1 MSWGDAANNILRHA
15 VLRSRQAAAPTLAR
29 LRYAGFAA
37 TGLQRGRSAQR
48 PTTPFAA
55 VLEPV
60 LPGMDALSC
69 PYDLLPVSP
78 HGHPPHIDVPDG
90 WQPHPETPLE
100 QTLPYPWDHTYRTH
114 FKQPFQPVMLWR
126 NTLALCR
133 YIEKDFDPNQ
143 RKLALDVLTQLFARM
158 QEFTVQTDGAAWIEN
173 RFDYRNKEVVL
184 PAPWVSGLGNAFA
197 LMACIRMR
205 AHLPSLPLARVYA
218 EAFNRPYIAGSARPA
233 RWITLRDRRGYLWF
247 EEYPTPRGR
256 PLHVINGH
264 IFAVLAL
271 HEWAQIDPNSGA
283 DALVRAG
290 ATTIA
295 AYAPCVRRP
304 GQISLYAVNWWEK
317 PDYLPARAIRQ
328 MYQLYAL
335 TGAAEFATLG
345 DQFLAD
351 ATPHMSAQ
359 TLATVLAAKAATL
372 KQRPL

>member
-29 LRYAGFAA
+29 LRYA
-37 TGLQRGRSAQR
+37 
-48 PTTPFAA
+48 
-55 VLEPV
+55 
-60 LPGMDALSC
+60 
-69 PYDLLPVSP
+69 

-197 LMACIRMR
+197 LRRLTDPILRVLR
-205 AHLPSLPLARVYA
+205 ALH
-218 EAFNRPYIAGSARPA
+218 AGS
-233 RWITLRDRRGYLWF
+233 
-247 EEYPTPRGR
+247 
-256 PLHVINGH
+256 
-264 IFAVLAL
+264 
-271 HEWAQIDPNSGA
+271 
-283 DALVRAG
+283 
-290 ATTIA
+290 
-295 AYAPCVRRP
+295 PC
-304 GQISLYAVNWWEK
+304 A
-317 PDYLPARAIRQ
+317 
-328 MYQLYAL
+328 
-335 TGAAEFATLG
+335 TGAGICGLRNT
-345 DQFLAD
+345 
-351 ATPHMSAQ
+351 
-359 TLATVLAAKAATL
+359 
-372 KQRPL
+372 RPRAVVPCM